1 MGSDH
6 PLSRRILVADDEAVN
21 LKVLA
26 AFVRDFGHEAVL
38 AGSGDEALAR
48 FDPTI
53 DLALLDV
60 LMPGIDGF
68 EVVRRIRRDPLLKDI
83 PVIMVTALTGREERL
98 AAVEAGANDFIA
110 KPIDKTELKVR
121 MASLLRMKQSQ
132 DELKRY
138 QATLEDM
145 VSQRTVALS
154 LALENVQQMQRSVE
168 ASQRETIFRLAAA
181 AEYKDDNTAS
191 HIRRMSEYSALLGG
205 LAGLGKH
212 EVEVLRHASP
222 MHDVGKMGIPDSILI
237 KPARLTPEEWEIMKT
252 HTLIGRRIL
261 QNSDSELLQAA
272 EVIAISHHER
282 WDGTGYPHGVA
293 GPSIPI
299 FGRICAVA
307 DVFDALTTPRPYKE
321 AFPNEK
327 ALAIM
332 REEQEKGRHFDP
344 ALFAL
349 FLDNLD
355 GFLNIQAEFQD

>member
-6 PLSRRILVADDEAVN
+6 PHSRRILVADDESLN

-38 AGSGDEALAR
+38 AGSGDQALAA
-48 FDPTI
+48 FDASI

-60 LMPGIDGF
+60 LMPGMDGF
-68 EVVRRIRRDPLLKDI
+68 EVVRRIRRDPALRDI

-121 MASLLRMKQSQ
+121 MASLLRMKVSQ

-138 QATLEDM
+138 QASLEDM
-145 VSQRTVALS
+145 VSQRTEALR
-154 LALENVQQMQRSVE
+154 LALENVQEMQRSVE

-205 LAGLGKH
+205 LAGLPRRD
-212 EVEVLRHASP
+212 VEVLRHASP
-222 MHDVGKMGIPDSILI
+222 MHDVGKMGIPDSILL

-252 HTLIGRRIL
+252 HTLIGRSIL
-261 QNSDSELLQAA
+261 MNSDSELLQVA
-272 EVIAISHHER
+272 EVIALSHHER
-282 WDGTGYPHGVA
+282 WDGTGYPHGLV
-293 GPSIPI
+293 GKDIPL

-321 AFPNEK
+321 AFSNEK
-327 ALAIM
+327 ALDVM
-332 REEQEKGRHFDP
+332 RGEQKDGRHFDP
-344 ALFAL
+344 DLFAL
-349 FLDNLD
+349 FLDNLPS
-355 GFLNIQAEFQD
+355 FLNIQAEFKD